1 MRYKLGFALSMNRT
15 FNALALLTTHCEL
28 SALTVIRMCWHSSGL
43 TGLSR
48 VLCVDSHNHLC
59 SLHSA
64 HTPSATPSPSSPQQ
78 PLKSPSPNCSRS
90 FLRDVTN
97 DLNVTQGK
105 KRVFNLSSAP
115 GNNTGQRGLRGK
127 GRGRANRKKV
137 SPLPTTNC

>member
-1 MRYKLGFALSMNRT
+1 MYLLSSQLIVSSVHSLSFECAGTLPVLQGCLGFSVYIA
-15 FNALALLTTHCEL
+15 
-28 SALTVIRMCWHSSGL
+28 II
-43 TGLSR
+43 
-48 VLCVDSHNHLC
+48 C
-59 SLHSA
+59 SLHNA
-64 HTPSATPSPSSPQQ
+64 HTPSTTPSPSSPQQ

-115 GNNTGQRGLRGK
+115 GNNAGQRGLRGK

-137 SPLPTTNC
+137 SPLPTTNCSNVVVYMV